1 MKIKFFVET
10 KEVKLDQEPRIKEYT
25 KLIKKSR
32 PKVINFELWRLIE
45 AMLEED
51 ERDKLFKFV
60 DNDMQKFYVYI
71 KTKIE
76 SRLKN
81 KIVIF
86 SRHYIKVD
94 YDFRSGLDAAKVYMI
109 DQWYKRFKTMQENIY
124 LVRKDSWKYNSYL
137 YEKTLFHKVD
147 KVNQDNCPVAKY
159 PKNFFWKL
167 EQEPY
172 KHKKK
177 YDQYPKTIFTL
188 EKQLRHAPEI
198 VSYGHFLDNLLKFL
212 NATYS
217 LKFDKAFEDKLL
229 FNYLQRKHEN
239 LILNYDVRV
248 PESLH
253 KIKFTSKSAQ
263 NKFQRVLL
271 AAKENMKVEYLFVII
286 TNVLYSSKT
295 QQKENISFEVGGN
308 LPFSVFD
315 FKFFQ
320 FIDHKVVYD
329 AFAKLKSIVR
339 SSAYLPS
346 TNWKEIKY

>member
-137 YEKTLFHKVD
+137 YEKSLFHKVD

-167 EQEPY
+167 EREPY

-177 YDQYPKTIFTL
+177 
-188 EKQLRHAPEI
+188 
-198 VSYGHFLDNLLKFL
+198 
-212 NATYS
+212 
-217 LKFDKAFEDKLL
+217 
-229 FNYLQRKHEN
+229 
-239 LILNYDVRV
+239 
-248 PESLH
+248 
-253 KIKFTSKSAQ
+253 
-263 NKFQRVLL
+263 
-271 AAKENMKVEYLFVII
+271 
-286 TNVLYSSKT
+286 
-295 QQKENISFEVGGN
+295 
-308 LPFSVFD
+308 
-315 FKFFQ
+315 
-320 FIDHKVVYD
+320 
-329 AFAKLKSIVR
+329 
-339 SSAYLPS
+339 
-346 TNWKEIKY
+346 